1 MRTRDIIADVARDYP
16 RVFTLGFAAE
26 TTDMETAARNKRA
39 RKGPAMIAGNVV
51 GPDDAFGRDDNAL
64 FVIDATG
71 EQYYER
77 DTKAALAER
86 LVGRIA
92 ERLPDQ
98 AVERA

>member
-1 MRTRDIIADVARDYP
+1 
-16 RVFTLGFAAE
+16 
-26 TTDMETAARNKRA
+26 
-39 RKGPAMIAGNVV
+39 MIAGNVV

-92 ERLPDQ
+92 ERLDHRQ
-98 AVERA
+98 EALSGRAADRAAIL